1 MMDLKSS
8 LDSPA
13 VGQVKALTQSKQFW
27 TNALAGLLM
36 LSSMF
41 GWHVSLDPGV
51 AADQLPV
58 LCAALRVARRRRR
71 DLDAGQHHLPRHVRW
86 VEDRRFLQT
95 ADASDRKRLDLT

>member
-51 AADQLPV
+51 AADHLTLFFAQTYEWLGG
-58 LCAALRVARRRRR
+58 AAVILTQVSTIFRA
-71 DLDAGQHHLPRHVRW
+71 
-86 VEDRRFLQT
+86 T
-95 ADASDRKRLDLT
+95 SDGSKIVGFFKPPTRPTENGWI